1 VVHHLFEIQHIT
13 QDIYMMVMTYMT
25 VKKYIMKIL
34 LKPLTSDQILI
45 KFTYN
50 VGHKAIE
57 LVTHVKY
64 VKQWEIVSIQ
74 SSRYHEDYQL
84 RLRSHQIPKGQQ

>member
-1 VVHHLFEIQHIT
+1 MVHHLFEIQHIT

-57 LVTHVKY
+57 LVTHVNY
-64 VKQWEIVSIQ
+64 VKQ
-74 SSRYHEDYQL
+74 
-84 RLRSHQIPKGQQ
+84 

>member
-1 VVHHLFEIQHIT
+1 MVHHLFEIQHIT

-25 VKKYIMKIL
+25 VKKDMKIL
-34 LKPLTSDQILI
+34 LKTLTSDQILI

-57 LVTHVKY
+57 LVTHVNY
-64 VKQWEIVSIQ
+64 VKQ
-74 SSRYHEDYQL
+74 
-84 RLRSHQIPKGQQ
+84 